1 MVWNP
6 FDPNVLAVYKPPT
19 SVNEFLDEFV
29 IFCSTTQH
37 QPLVLKKFVSESD
50 RFSTVKWI
58 SSNRIACGY
67 KSGVLQILE
76 EWVRSLAWNEKSKYL
91 ASCSGDRTIK
101 IWADD
106 SNSDSNEPVYSLKLE
121 KLYCRSIV
129 WYSSKEDKGEE
140 LDLIAC
146 W

>member
-1 MVWNP
+1 M
-6 FDPNVLAVYKPPT
+6 
-19 SVNEFLDEFV
+19 NEFLDEFV
-29 IFCSTTQH
+29 ILCSTTQI

-76 EWVRSLAWNEKSKYL
+76 VKNNGVKMWKGHSVNETYSTFPIFDYIILGIFIHSLTFNGRNWCALLHGTKNRNRPYL

-101 IWADD
+101 
-106 SNSDSNEPVYSLKLE
+106 VT
-121 KLYCRSIV
+121 
-129 WYSSKEDKGEE
+129 
-140 LDLIAC
+140 
-146 W
+146 